1 MSKADLIRR
10 LSENTGRTQ
19 KECSQFY
26 DAFFLEL
33 ADTLAS
39 AEGVQFPGFGSFTVV
54 EQGERKGFN
63 PLIEKWMMLPPKR
76 KVQFKPSEG
85 LKERMNS

>member
-10 LSENTGRTQ
+10 LAEKTGRTQ
-19 KECSQFY
+19 KECSTLY
-26 DAFFLEL
+26 DLFFQEL

-39 AEGVQFPGFGSFTVV
+39 AEGVQFPGFGSFNVV

-63 PLIEKWMMLPPKR
+63 PLMEKWMMLPPRR
-76 KVQFKPSEG
+76 KVQFKPSES
-85 LKERMNS
+85 LKGRLNS